1 MSGSNRRKGVNPLPK
16 ARLTYLAVM
25 ACLIL
30 AQFGGAL
37 LASLGMSDGDI

>member
-1 MSGSNRRKGVNPLPK
+1 MNLLPK

-25 ACLIL
+25 ACLVF

-37 LASLGMSDGDI
+37 LRSLGMSDGDI